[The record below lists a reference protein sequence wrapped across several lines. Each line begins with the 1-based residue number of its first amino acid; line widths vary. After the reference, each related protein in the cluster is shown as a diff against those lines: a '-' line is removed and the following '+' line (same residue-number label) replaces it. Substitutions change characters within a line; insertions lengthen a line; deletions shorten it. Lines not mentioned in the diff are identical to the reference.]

1 MSGSEDTT
9 PDAARPRHLEWIAG
23 AVVVAAIIALVL
35 LFRVGGTAE
44 GKPMLAS
51 GRVPSPRVVEEI
63 LAVASPTK
71 VVVAEYW
78 MSQGMPPPDQQQAG
92 LAAPEAYAG
101 RYVQRMRVQPDGT
114 IRIDFRDSDDTT
126 HQVDLVP
133 QYNPSTGILLWDCRT
148 SHPGIGARIEGCTY
162 DRE

>member
-9 PDAARPRHLEWIAG
+9 PGAARPRHLEWIAG

-35 LFRVGGTAE
+35 LFRVGRTAE
-44 GKPMLAS
+44 GKSMLAA
-51 GRVPSPRVVEEI
+51 GRVPSPRAVEEI
-63 LAVASPTK
+63 LAIMGPTK
-71 VVVAEYW
+71 IMVSEYW
-78 MSQGMPPPDQQQAG
+78 VSQGVPPQDQQQAG

-114 IRIDFRDSDDTT
+114 IRIDFRDGDDSL

-133 QYNPSTGILLWDCRT
+133 QYNASTGILLWDCRT
-148 SHPGIGARIEGCTY
+148 SHPGIGARIEGCTL